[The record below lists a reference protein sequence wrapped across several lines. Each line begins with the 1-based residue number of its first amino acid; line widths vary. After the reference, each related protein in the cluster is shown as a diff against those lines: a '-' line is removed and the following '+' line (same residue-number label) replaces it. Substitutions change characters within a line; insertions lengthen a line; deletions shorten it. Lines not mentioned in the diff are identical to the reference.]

1 MSKPYT
7 LDELLAIV
15 VAKEIHDYENV
26 VLGVGVPTTAGA
38 LAKALLAPHATL
50 MMESGIVDI
59 RPLLSLNNIAD
70 AHSCRGFS
78 YATDLFS
85 AFTMTYRGFVD
96 VCFLGVGQV
105 DKYGNLN
112 TTVIGDYEK
121 PTLRL
126 PGSGGAADFLS
137 YAKRTVL
144 TMRGGTFVNKLDYL
158 TSPGYLE
165 GGDSRDKTGLF
176 PKGSG
181 PVALI
186 STKGV
191 FRFDPVTKE
200 MYLAQIHPGVT
211 LESVKKDVP
220 WDLQVAS
227 DLTQTERPTDE
238 EIDFIRNFAP
248 ELSAGR
254 ALALELRNANIIK
267 KANLLSVKSI
277 SAYNTEKRGLKR
289 RKASRTNGESRN

>member
-7 LDELLAIV
+7 LQELLVIA
-15 VAKEIHDYENV
+15 VAKEIHDHENV
-26 VLGVGVPTTAGA
+26 ILGVGLPTTAGA
-38 LAKALLAPHATL
+38 VAKALYAPHATL
-50 MMESGIVDI
+50 MMESGIIDFE
-59 RPLLSLNNIAD
+59 PLLPLNHIAD

-112 TTVIGDYEK
+112 TTVIGDYYK
-121 PTLRL
+121 PTMRL
-126 PGSGGAADFLS
+126 PGSGGAADFIS

-144 TMRGGTFVNKLDYL
+144 TMLGGNFVNQLDYF

-181 PVALI
+181 PSMLL
-186 STKGV
+186 STKGL

-200 MYLAQIHPGVT
+200 MYLAQIHPRVT
-211 LESVKKDVP
+211 VEDVKKDVP
-220 WDLQVAS
+220 WDLKIAP
-227 DLTQTERPTDE
+227 DLSETPHPTDE
-238 EIDFIRNFAP
+238 EIDFIRCFSPAT
-248 ELSAGR
+248 SAGR
-254 ALALELRNANIIK
+254 ELAMELIV
-267 KANLLSVKSI
+267 ANLMKQSK
-277 SAYNTEKRGLKR
+277 G
-289 RKASRTNGESRN
+289 